1 MEHNSYTMGKLVIDS
16 WRSNKAQQLT
26 FVVTQDYNLRC
37 KYCYMIDKNDKNVM
51 SFDVA
56 QRIVDYFVDNKEEL
70 FSTDYVILDFI
81 GGEPLLEV
89 ALIDKIIDY
98 FILSTYRK
106 KSKWFGRFRIMVQ
119 SNGVLVDSPE
129 VQRFLKKIKI

>member
-1 MEHNSYTMGKLVIDS
+1 MEHNSYTMGKLVLDS
-16 WRSNKAQQLT
+16 LRSNKAQQLT
-26 FVVTQDYNLRC
+26 FVVTQDCNLRC

-89 ALIDKIIDY
+89 D
-98 FILSTYRK
+98 RK
-106 KSKWFGRFRIMVQ
+106 SV
-119 SNGVLVDSPE
+119 V
-129 VQRFLKKIKI
+129 